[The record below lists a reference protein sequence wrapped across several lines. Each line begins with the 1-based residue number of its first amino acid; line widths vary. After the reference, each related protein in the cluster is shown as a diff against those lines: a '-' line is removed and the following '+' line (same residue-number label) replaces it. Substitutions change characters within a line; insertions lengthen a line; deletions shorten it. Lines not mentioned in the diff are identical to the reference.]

1 MLCSCHFLP
10 PVHNTDTCIS
20 QSMDRNVLEWV
31 DHLHEHFVDPA
42 QLSGDGRY
50 IAPTKPGYSMEMLV
64 SFGLL
69 KGRS

>member
-1 MLCSCHFLP
+1 
-10 PVHNTDTCIS
+10 
-20 QSMDRNVLEWV
+20 MDRNVLEWV